1 LKGIILSVG
10 TISPELSLEQTMVG
24 PVWARGTFS
33 QIYPEL
39 LNDIDA
45 IRIQKTIESKF
56 RDAPAEFA
64 LMQKLVDE
72 FIGLF
77 VVFRARSFDDA
88 IRKYIEAHPRATI
101 VNIGCGLDT
110 PFSRVDNGQIL
121 WHDLDLP
128 DAIAIRRKYVPEA
141 PRSKGIPKSVFDL
154 SWFES
159 VDFSK
164 ERGIFFLAGGLLY
177 YFKEEEVTELVRAMA
192 SRFPGGELVFDM
204 PSKRGIKIWNRRL
217 KNAVEQIAKWD
228 PTLQVVDEFPMFSRL
243 SHNPKWKRNTR
254 FLMNLSDRLKI
265 MKMIQVKF
273 LQINPDPITNKKPD
287 SQKIV
292 EGNLIKTIC

>member
-1 LKGIILSVG
+1 MG
-10 TISPELSLEQTMVG
+10 TISPELSLEKTMVG
-24 PVWARGTFS
+24 PVWARGFFS
-33 QIYPEL
+33 QLYPEL

-45 IRIQKTIESKF
+45 IRINKTIESKF
-56 RDAPAEFA
+56 RDKPAEFA

-88 IRKYIEAHPRATI
+88 IRKYMETHPRATI

-110 PFSRVDNGQIL
+110 TFSRVDNGQIL
-121 WHDLDLP
+121 WHDLDIP
-128 DAIAIRRKYVPEA
+128 DAIAIRRKYVPET

-177 YFKEEEVTELVRAMA
+177 YFKEEEVAALARAMA

-217 KNAVEQIAKWD
+217 KNTGTTGVSFSCSLDDVVEQIAKWD

-243 SHNPKWKRNTR
+243 PHNPNWKRKTR

-273 LQINPDPITNKKPD
+273 P
-287 SQKIV
+287 
-292 EGNLIKTIC
+292 